1 MMTAHRDDGVEKR
14 RLEGDVIGCCMNMLR
29 GGDLAAQMKAR
40 ISVNVV
46 CCSINVM

>member
-1 MMTAHRDDGVEKR
+1 MTAHQEEGSEKR
-14 RLEGDVIGCCMNMLR
+14 RLEGGVVGCCMNMLR